1 MMKYK
6 WDIMKEKAV
15 AILSGGLDSGVAMSS
30 YVNDYDIYAITFD
43 YGQRAI
49 ESEIKASKA
58 LCDYYN
64 IDHKV
69 IDLKW
74 LGEISNSAL
83 NSPNEIPKPSEEDLD
98 DFKESSE
105 SAKAVWVPGRNVV
118 FTAIGCSFA
127 ESIKARKIIVGW
139 DLEEANTF
147 PDNSKE
153 FLNSFNDLIE
163 IGSPD
168 NIEVVAP
175 LIDLNKDE
183 IVKLGHENNCPMELT
198 YSCYEGEE
206 IHCGECESCMRRKRG
221 FKKANVPDLTK
232 YKSD

>member
-1 MMKYK
+1 
-6 WDIMKEKAV
+6 MKEKAI

-30 YVNDYDIYAITFD
+30 YVENYEIYAITFD
-43 YGQRAI
+43 YGQKAI
-49 ESEIKASKA
+49 EAEINASKA
-58 LCDYYN
+58 LCDYYD
-64 IDHKV
+64 ISHKV

-83 NSPNEIPKPSEEDLD
+83 NSSKDIPKPRENNLD
-98 DFKESSE
+98 NLDEARE
-105 SAKAVWVPGRNVV
+105 SAKAVWVPGRNTV

-127 ESIKARKIIVGW
+127 ESIGASKIIVGW

-153 FLNSFNDLIE
+153 FLNRFNELIK

-175 LIDLNKDE
+175 LINLNKDE
-183 IVKLGHENNCPMELT
+183 IVKLGEKNNCPMHLT
-198 YSCYEGEE
+198 YSCYEGGK
-206 IHCGECESCMRRKRG
+206 IHCGKCESCMRRKRG
-221 FKKANVPDLTK
+221 FKNAGIKDRTK
-232 YKSD
+232 YESD

>member
-1 MMKYK
+1 
-6 WDIMKEKAV
+6 MKEKAI

-30 YVNDYDIYAITFD
+30 YVENYEIYAITFD
-43 YGQRAI
+43 YGQKAI
-49 ESEIKASKA
+49 EAEIKASKA
-58 LCDYYN
+58 LCDHYGIFHN
-64 IDHKV
+64 V

-74 LGEISNSAL
+74 LGKISNSAL
-83 NSPNEIPKPSEEDLD
+83 NSSKDIPKPTENNLD
-98 DFKESSE
+98 NLDKSKES
-105 SAKAVWVPGRNVV
+105 ANAVWVPGRNTV

-127 ESIKARKIIVGW
+127 ESIGASKIIVGW

-153 FLNSFNDLIE
+153 FLESFNELIK

-183 IVKLGHENNCPMELT
+183 IVKLGKSNNCPMELT
-198 YSCYEGEE
+198 YSCYEGGE
-206 IHCGECESCMRRKRG
+206 IHCGTCESCMRRKRG
-221 FKKANVPDLTK
+221 FKKGGIRDLTE